1 VSPGAGTGAGAP
13 RLRQDLIV
21 RELHTA
27 DGPVAIVK
35 DARTGDFFRFGDVEC
50 FITQQCDGETPLETI
65 RQRTEARFGG
75 ALAPESLGA
84 FLHRLAKAG
93 LLENAAATGSARR
106 DRRVRGSLL
115 YLRFKVADPNRL
127 FDRLARALR
136 FCYTPYCC
144 VVCAALVAAAVGT
157 AVANWSD
164 ITQDLSRLYRLAAIP
179 PFLAITFI
187 AASAHEFAH
196 GITCKHF
203 GGEVHELG
211 FMLIYFQ
218 PAFYCNVSDAWLF
231 PEKSKRLWVG
241 FAGPFFELTLWALAV
256 FTWRLTDVDIWANYV
271 ALIVMTGSGVKTL
284 LNFSPLLKLDGY
296 YLLSDY
302 LDAPNLRRRSFR
314 YVGGLMRR
322 LWGGVTSPMVEV
334 TPRER
339 RLYLAY
345 GLLAA
350 VPSLGLLAVASV
362 KTLGFLMAS
371 GQPFALAGFVG
382 LLSAKVRRRARK
394 LFGTG
399 SGDDDWDGDDDDD
412 PADEQSSPPPTSSDG
427 SSPPPKPERRRRRKR
442 VLTGLLLAAG
452 AGAVGV
458 FGHARLRVA
467 GPFSILPVRNAD
479 VRTETDGLVE
489 QVYVTEGNEVR
500 AGDLVARLS
509 NRAQRTD
516 LAKVNAQIRETR
528 ARLQML
534 EAGPTADSIALAR
547 TAVAQ
552 ARTRL
557 QYARARL
564 SRNQQLADSGVLTR
578 IDLENSQEQ
587 AATAEHD
594 EAEASRRLAA
604 LLHGSRPEEVEQA
617 RAELAGLEAQRAY
630 LETQLR
636 QVEVRSPVSG
646 IVATPARELAELAGQ
661 NVQQGSLL
669 AKVYDLKRLTVEV
682 TVPEREI
689 AAVRV
694 GEPVALK
701 ARAYPNRTFHG
712 VVTAIATSADTG
724 PAPTESASAAARSPR
739 SILVIT
745 EIDNDSLLLKPGMS
759 GAAKVYG
766 DRLRIVDVVLRRLA
780 LTLKVN
786 LWSWW

>member
-1 VSPGAGTGAGAP
+1 VSPGAP

-35 DARTGDFFRFGDVEC
+35 DARTGDFFRFGDVER
-50 FITQQCDGETPLETI
+50 FITQQCDGETPIETI

-75 ALAPESLGA
+75 ALAPERLGA
-84 FLHRLAKAG
+84 FLHRLATAA
-93 LLENAAATGSARR
+93 LLENGAAAGSARR
-106 DRRVRGSLL
+106 DRRIRGSLL

-136 FCYTPYCC
+136 VCYTPHCC
-144 VVCAALVAAAVGT
+144 VLCDALIAGAVGT

-164 ITQDLSRLYRLAAIP
+164 ITQDLSRLYRLEAIP

-196 GITCKHF
+196 GVTCKHF

-211 FMLIYFQ
+211 FMLIYLQ

-241 FAGPFFELTLWALAV
+241 FAGPYFELTLWALAV

-271 ALIVMTGSGVKTL
+271 ALIVMAGSGVKTL

-314 YVGGLMRR
+314 HMGDVIRR
-322 LWGGVTSPMVEV
+322 LWGGVTSPIAEV

-345 GLLAA
+345 GLVAA
-350 VPSLGLLAVASV
+350 LPSLGLLAVASV

-371 GQPFALAGFVG
+371 GQPFALAAFVG
-382 LLSAKVRRRARK
+382 LLSTKVRRRARK
-394 LFGTG
+394 LFGR
-399 SGDDDWDGDDDDD
+399 SSDDDDWDGDGDDD
-412 PADEQSSPPPTSSDG
+412 PADEESSPPATSSEG
-427 SSPPPKPERRRRRKR
+427 SSRPPKPERRRRRKR
-442 VLTGLLLAAG
+442 ALTGLVLAAG
-452 AGAVGV
+452 AGAIGV

-509 NRAQRTD
+509 DRAHRTD
-516 LAKVNAQIRETR
+516 LAKVNAQIRETG

-578 IDLENSQEQ
+578 IDLENSAEQ
-587 AATAEHD
+587 AAMAEHD

-604 LLHGSRPEEVEQA
+604 SLHGSRPEEVEQA
-617 RAELAGLEAQRAY
+617 RAELAGLEAQRRY
-630 LETQLR
+630 LETELQ

-646 IVATPARELAELAGQ
+646 IVATPARELADLAGQ

-712 VVTAIATSADTG
+712 VVTAIATSADAG

-759 GAAKVYG
+759 GEAKVYG
-766 DRLRIVDVVLRRLA
+766 DRLRILDVVLRRLA

>member
-1 VSPGAGTGAGAP
+1 
-13 RLRQDLIV
+13 
-21 RELHTA
+21 
-27 DGPVAIVK
+27 
-35 DARTGDFFRFGDVEC
+35 
-50 FITQQCDGETPLETI
+50 
-65 RQRTEARFGG
+65 
-75 ALAPESLGA
+75 
-84 FLHRLAKAG
+84 
-93 LLENAAATGSARR
+93 
-106 DRRVRGSLL
+106 
-115 YLRFKVADPNRL
+115 
-127 FDRLARALR
+127 
-136 FCYTPYCC
+136 
-144 VVCAALVAAAVGT
+144 
-157 AVANWSD
+157 
-164 ITQDLSRLYRLAAIP
+164 
-179 PFLAITFI
+179 
-187 AASAHEFAH
+187 
-196 GITCKHF
+196 
-203 GGEVHELG
+203 
-211 FMLIYFQ
+211 
-218 PAFYCNVSDAWLF
+218 
-231 PEKSKRLWVG
+231 
-241 FAGPFFELTLWALAV
+241 
-256 FTWRLTDVDIWANYV
+256 
-271 ALIVMTGSGVKTL
+271 
-284 LNFSPLLKLDGY
+284 
-296 YLLSDY
+296 
-302 LDAPNLRRRSFR
+302 
-314 YVGGLMRR
+314 MRR
-322 LWGGVTSPMVEV
+322 LWGGVTSPIAEV

-339 RLYLAY
+339 RMYLAY
-345 GLLAA
+345 GLVAA
-350 VPSLGLLAVASV
+350 LPSLGLLAVASV

-371 GQPFALAGFVG
+371 GQPFALAAFMG
-382 LLSAKVRRRARK
+382 LLSTKVRRRARK
-394 LFGTG
+394 LFGRG
-399 SGDDDWDGDDDDD
+399 SDDDDWDGDGEDD
-412 PADEQSSPPPTSSDG
+412 PTDEESSPPATSSDG
-427 SSPPPKPERRRRRKR
+427 SSSPPKPERRRRRTR
-442 VLTGLLLAAG
+442 ALTGLVLAAG
-452 AGAVGV
+452 AGAIGV

-509 NRAQRTD
+509 DRAHRTD

-552 ARTRL
+552 ASTRL

-578 IDLENSQEQ
+578 IDLENSKEQ
-587 AATAEHD
+587 AAMAEHD

-604 LLHGSRPEEVEQA
+604 SLHGSRPEEVEQA
-617 RAELAGLEAQRAY
+617 RAELAGLEAQRRY
-630 LETQLR
+630 LETELQE
-636 QVEVRSPVSG
+636 VEVRSPVSG
-646 IVATPARELAELAGQ
+646 IVATPARELADLAGQ

-712 VVTAIATSADTG
+712 VVTAIATSADAG
-724 PAPTESASAAARSPR
+724 PAPTEGASAAARSPR

-759 GAAKVYG
+759 GEAKVYG
-766 DRLRIVDVVLRRLA
+766 DRLRILDVVLRRLA

>member
-1 VSPGAGTGAGAP
+1 VSPAAP
-13 RLRQDLIV
+13 RLRRDLIV
-21 RELHTA
+21 RELRTA
-27 DGPVAIVK
+27 DGTVAIVK
-35 DARTGDFFRFGDVEC
+35 NARTGDFFRFGDVEH
-50 FITQQCDGETPLETI
+50 FITQQCDGETPLEII

-75 ALAPESLGA
+75 ALAPERLGA

-93 LLENAAATGSARR
+93 LLENAAAAGSARR

-136 FCYTPYCC
+136 VCYTPHFCLL
-144 VVCAALVAAAVGT
+144 CAALVTAAVGT

-164 ITQDLSRLYRLAAIP
+164 ITQDLSRLYRLEAIP

-196 GITCKHF
+196 GVTCKHF

-211 FMLIYFQ
+211 FMLIYLQ

-241 FAGPFFELTLWALAV
+241 FAGPYFELTLWALAV

-271 ALIVMTGSGVKTL
+271 ALIVMAGSGVKTL

-322 LWGGVTSPMVEV
+322 LWGGVTSPMAEV

-362 KTLGFLMAS
+362 KTMGFLMAG
-371 GQPFALAGFVG
+371 GQPFALAAFVG

-399 SGDDDWDGDDDDD
+399 SDDDDWDGDGDDD
-412 PADEQSSPPPTSSDG
+412 PADEESSPPATSSDG
-427 SSPPPKPERRRRRKR
+427 PSRPPNPHRRRRRKR
-442 VLTGLLLAAG
+442 ALTGLVLAAG
-452 AGAVGV
+452 AGVLGV

-509 NRAQRTD
+509 DRAHRTD

-528 ARLQML
+528 ARLRML
-534 EAGPTADSIALAR
+534 ETGPTADSIALAR

-578 IDLENSQEQ
+578 IDLENSEEQ

-604 LLHGSRPEEVEQA
+604 VLHGSRPEEVEQA
-617 RAELAGLEAQRAY
+617 RAELVGLEAQRGY
-630 LETQLR
+630 LETELR

-646 IVATPARELAELAGQ
+646 IVATPARELADLAGQ

-712 VVTAIATSADTG
+712 VVTAIATSADAG
-724 PAPTESASAAARSPR
+724 PSPTESASAAARSPR

-759 GAAKVYG
+759 GEAKVFG